1 MKRIITLF
9 CLVLAYIITNAQTSP
24 LSIEKIMKGEYF
36 TGFSPEDLQWSPEGK
51 SLYFTWNP
59 EMAPVRSYY
68 VSHPGNPA
76 PRKATPEEKKNL
88 PTGNYSISH
97 DRTKAV
103 YSREGDLY
111 LMDLR
116 TGIISSLTSTGTFE
130 NSPEFSSKDDV
141 IFYTSANN
149 LYSLNIGSGKII
161 QKTDIRSGKEK
172 IEDKL
177 SSRDEWLRQDQ
188 LNMFRTL
195 EERKEIREIENK
207 EDDELRPER
216 PRTVYM
222 GNQVS
227 TGFRMSPDE
236 HFITWM
242 CLQPADDK
250 RTIIPSYVTESGY
263 TEDIN
268 SRPKVGMSQYSS
280 ITLFIYDLKRDSVY
294 RVASDDIPGIN
305 DKPSFLSSYPER
317 IDSKNEKRSVSFTDF
332 AWSGDGRYLVTDIY
346 SDDHKDRWIMLVDP
360 GTGKLR
366 LLDRQH
372 DDAWIGGPGIRSRG
386 SIGWLPDNKT
396 IYFQSEE
403 TGFSHLYTLD
413 VSTGAKKA
421 ITSGNYEIYNLHL
434 SNDGKVWYFTSN
446 EKNPGINELYKV
458 SVKDGLKTLL
468 THFDAG
474 VEYTISPAE
483 NYFALRVSFSNK
495 PWELYLLENK
505 EKAVPVKVTESTTE
519 EFRTYNWK
527 IPEFVSIK
535 ASDGTM
541 VPARL
546 YRPANPQKNG
556 PAVIFVHG
564 SGYLQNVHKWWS
576 HYFREYM
583 FHNFLVDNG
592 YTVLDIDYRGSAGYG
607 RDWRTAIYRYMGGR
621 DLDDHVDAAAYLSNE
636 LGVDPA
642 RIGIYGGSY
651 GGFITLMAMFTKPG
665 VFSAGAALRPV
676 TDWAHYNHGYTS
688 NILNTPVL
696 DSMAYV
702 KSSPIYHAEGL
713 KGSLLI
719 CHGMID
725 DNVHFQDVVR
735 LTQRLI
741 ELGKDN
747 WELAVFPLE
756 SHGFVEAS
764 SWTDEYRRI
773 FKLFEENLK

>member
-1 MKRIITLF
+1 M
-9 CLVLAYIITNAQTSP
+9 NAQTST

-36 TGFSPEDLQWSPEGK
+36 TGFSPEDLQWSPDAK

-59 EMAPVRSYY
+59 EMASVRSTYI
-68 VSHPGNPA
+68 SHPVNPA
-76 PRKATPEEKKNL
+76 PLKATINEKKNL
-88 PTGNYSISH
+88 PSGNYIISH

-103 YSREGDLY
+103 FSKEGDLY
-111 LMDLR
+111 LMDLK
-116 TGIISSLTSTGTFE
+116 TGLVSSLTSTGASET
-130 NSPEFSSKDDV
+130 SPEFSSKDDV
-141 IFYTSANN
+141 IFYASANN
-149 LYSLNIGSGKII
+149 LYSLNIRTGKIT
-161 QKTDIRSGKEK
+161 QHTDIRSGKEK
-172 IEDKL
+172 VEDKL

-188 LNMFRTL
+188 LSMIRTL
-195 EERKEIREIENK
+195 GERKEIRDIEKK
-207 EDDELRPER
+207 EEEDLRPHQ

-236 HFITWM
+236 RFITWM
-242 CLQPADDK
+242 SFQPAEDK
-250 RTIIPSYVTESGY
+250 RTIVPSYVTESGY
-263 TEDIN
+263 TEDIS

-280 ITLFIYDLKRDSVY
+280 MSLFIYDLQRDSVY
-294 RVASDDIPGIN
+294 RVSTDDIQGIN
-305 DKPSFLSSYPER
+305 DKPSYLGSYPER
-317 IDSKNEKRSVSFTDF
+317 KDSKNEKRSVSFIDIIW
-332 AWSGDGRYLVTDIY
+332 AEDGRYLVTDIY
-346 SDDHKDRWIMLVDP
+346 SDDHKDRWLMLVDP
-360 GTGKLR
+360 ETGKLS

-372 DDAWIGGPGIRSRG
+372 DEAWIGGPGIRSRG
-386 SIGWLPDNKT
+386 SIGWLSDNKT

-421 ITSGNYEIYNLHL
+421 ITSGRYELYNLQL
-434 SNDGKVWYFTSN
+434 SKDRKAWYFTSN
-446 EKNPGINELYKV
+446 EKDPGINELYKI
-458 SVKDGLKTLL
+458 SVKDGTKTLL
-468 THFDAG
+468 THFDGG
-474 VEYTISPAE
+474 VEYTISPDE
-483 NYFALRVSFSNK
+483 KYFALRVSFSNK
-495 PWELYLLENK
+495 PWELYFLENK
-505 EKAVPVKVTESTTE
+505 EKAAPVKVTESTTS
-519 EFRTYNWK
+519 EFRSYNWR
-527 IPEFVSIK
+527 IPEFVSFR
-535 ASDGTM
+535 ASDGIM

-546 YRPANPQKNG
+546 YRPANPQKKG

-583 FHNFLVDNG
+583 FHNFLVENG

-621 DLDDHVDAAAYLSNE
+621 DLDDHVDGAAYLAKD

-702 KSSPIYHAEGL
+702 KSSPIYHAEGF

-735 LTQRLI
+735 LAQRLI
-741 ELGKDN
+741 ELGKEN

-756 SHGFVEAS
+756 SHGFVETS

-773 FKLFEENLK
+773 FKLFEENLKQE